1 MKRTLLDDLEKIYY
15 SIKCEKEDNSYCK
28 YCNYCKNK
36 LICDTTLNLI
46 VSIRNIYYE
55 VKNENQEDDTIRK

>member
-15 SIKCEKEDNSYCK
+15 SIKCEKEDNSICM

-36 LICDTTLNLI
+36 EICDITLTLIC
-46 VSIRNIYYE
+46 SIRRIYFE
-55 VKNENQEDDTIRK
+55 VKK